1 MLAPDHLAPFLSL
14 VSDDFGEVS
23 GRDGKWNAAQV
34 GKPYLHL
41 GVCEHRI
48 DLVVKPVDD
57 LGGCAAGHPDTDRC
71 TRLKARHIVAAR
83 ECVAVVTGSAGSLPA
98 LTYSIVGGSLSSA
111 LAALPN
117 AHDSLFV
124 PMATH
129 GQNYTVFR
137 RSRQVVTRSFMACP
151 PRTPAANAGA
161 VVPVI

>member
-57 LGGCAAGHPDTDRC
+57 LGGCAPGHPDTDRC
-71 TRLKARHIVAAR
+71 TAR
-83 ECVAVVTGSAGSLPA
+83 ECVAVVTGSAGNLPA
-98 LTYSIVGGSLSSA
+98 LTYSIAGGSLSSA
-111 LAALPN
+111 LATLPN
-117 AHDSLFV
+117 LTAS
-124 PMATH
+124 
-129 GQNYTVFR
+129 
-137 RSRQVVTRSFMACP
+137 
-151 PRTPAANAGA
+151 
-161 VVPVI
+161 